1 MHNKYIMEYLR
12 ISKLLCTFAVELRNM
27 FNQLLIWKILK
38 SYWKNTS
45 FVGTHAEYDK
55 INCRTI

>member
-45 FVGTHAEYDK
+45 FVGTHTEYDK
-55 INCRTI
+55 